1 MLQAEK
7 FSGDAYLDGTYLDLT
22 GGTWHLQDSRM
33 KARWILEML
42 EQQHLTHVGQVCEIG
57 CGAGGI
63 LATLQSELPRS
74 ACFTGYDISPQAHE
88 MSQRFEN
95 EHCRFVLGDAF
106 ADREGFDLVMAID
119 VFEHVEDCFDFL
131 RRARDKGRFK
141 IYHVPLDVHASGVM
155 RGANAWDSSGHI
167 HLFTLETAL
176 RSVEYA
182 GHRIIDWRLTNG
194 AGELPN
200 RKLRTRA
207 TNAVRYALRKMASD
221 RFVARVLGGYSVLIL
236 AE

>member
-1 MLQAEK
+1 MSQAADFTK
-7 FSGDAYLDGTYLDLT
+7 DAYLDGTYLELT
-22 GGTWHLQDSRM
+22 GGTWHLQDSAM
-33 KARWILEML
+33 KARWISRML
-42 EQQHLTHVGQVCEIG
+42 EHGKLTDLGSICEIG

-63 LATLQSELPRS
+63 LAALQVKLPPETLLV
-74 ACFTGYDISPQAHE
+74 GYDISPQAHE
-88 MSQRFEN
+88 MSRPFEN
-95 EHCRFVLGDAF
+95 ARCRFVLGDAF
-106 ADREGFDLVMAID
+106 GDRERYDLVMAID

-131 RRARDKGRFK
+131 RRARVKGRYK

-176 RSVEYA
+176 KTVEYA

-194 AGELPN
+194 AMELPN

-207 TNAVRYALRKMASD
+207 TNAARYALGKLASE
-221 RFVARVLGGYSVLIL
+221 RFVARLLGGFSVLIL